1 MNKPRTLED
10 STQLC
15 RLFADNTRLRIMILL
30 DDYALS
36 VAELT
41 KITGLAQ
48 SRISTHL
55 GKLRDAGLLQDNR
68 LGTSTIYSAQAVS
81 QDDFARSLWVTLKNG
96 LDDDQL
102 ARDRETADEL
112 IRGRDADKSWADSV
126 AGRMES
132 QYSPG
137 RTWEATTRGLME
149 LVELGEV
156 LDIAS
161 GDGVLAEL
169 LARHASSVTCVDISH
184 TVIEAARKRLSHFD
198 NVAFHEGDMHDLPF
212 EDQSFDQVFAMHAL
226 SYSNHPEQA
235 IAQAARVL
243 RPGGQL
249 ILTTLA
255 EHGHEATV
263 SAYDHVNM
271 GFSEKNVRK
280 LMESAGLDVQYCAVS
295 SRETRAPYFEII
307 TASAISG

>member
-1 MNKPRTLED
+1 MNRSLED

-15 RLFADNTRLRIMILL
+15 RLFADNTRLRMLILL
-30 DDYALS
+30 DDHALS

-41 KITGLAQ
+41 QITGLAQ

-55 GKLRDAGLLQDNR
+55 GKLRDAGLLKDKR
-68 LGTSTIYSAQAVS
+68 MGTSTLYTAEVIGNDS
-81 QDDFARSLWVTLKNG
+81 FARSLWTTLRNG
-96 LDDDQL
+96 LDDEQL
-102 ARDRETADEL
+102 ARDRETAEEL
-112 IRGRDADKSWADSV
+112 IRARDAGKSWADSV

-137 RTWEATTRGLME
+137 RTWEATTRALME
-149 LVELGEV
+149 LIDLGEV

-169 LARHASSVTCVDISH
+169 LARHAKTVTCVDISH
-184 TVIEAARKRLSHFD
+184 AVIEAARKRLHDFD

-212 EDQSFDQVFAMHAL
+212 DDNRFDQVFAMHAL
-226 SYSNHPEQA
+226 SYTREPGRVLE
-235 IAQAARVL
+235 QAARVL

-249 ILTTLA
+249 ILAALA
-255 EHGHEATV
+255 RHGHEATV
-263 SAYDHVNM
+263 KSYDHMNL
-271 GFSEKNVRK
+271 GFSVEEVNQFI
-280 LMESAGLDVQYCAVS
+280 ETAGLKVQYCAVS

-307 TASAISG
+307 TASAIHL

>member
-1 MNKPRTLED
+1 MSTTRTLED

-68 LGTSTIYSAQAVS
+68 MGTSTLYTALTTGKDHFVR
-81 QDDFARSLWVTLKNG
+81 DLWTTLKSG
-96 LDDDQL
+96 LDDEQL

-112 IRGRDADKSWADSV
+112 IRSRDADKSWADSV
-126 AGRMES
+126 AGRMET

-149 LVELGEV
+149 LVELGDV

-169 LARHASSVTCVDISH
+169 LARHAKSVTCVDISH
-184 TVIEAARKRLSHFD
+184 AVIEAARKRLSHFD
-198 NVAFHEGDMHDLPF
+198 NVDFHEGDMHDLPF
-212 EDQSFDQVFAMHAL
+212 EDGRFDQVFAMHAL
-226 SYSNHPEQA
+226 SYSRTPEQV
-235 IAQAARVL
+235 IQQAARVL
-243 RPGGQL
+243 KPGGQL

-255 EHGHEATV
+255 EHSHEATV
-263 SAYDHVNM
+263 SAFDHVNL
-271 GFSEKNVRK
+271 GFQPADIRQMIE
-280 LMESAGLDVQYCAVS
+280 ATGLAVQFCEVS

-307 TASAISG
+307 TASGIAS